1 MKLHPKVKLFIFTPA
16 IVLLVSVFVFVFNPL
31 GLGPEPETV
40 LPQSFFETP
49 AQDLSWLELLI
60 DGQEAVEKI
69 HQEIVKAQTTVFI
82 QSFIWKDDDIGRR
95 LVNSLKSLAQNG
107 VQITVSKDALG
118 SFFELGDMISGRP
131 SPVYTAEGLKGIENI
146 EVQTDLFAD
155 NDHSKYVIIDS
166 QVVTFGGMNVADEYH
181 LDWHDYMVLLRDR
194 DWTDA
199 FEKRV
204 LNAEPWTEGI
214 PFVVAVND
222 TRATEIRTAYI
233 QMIDNA
239 KKRVIIQHAYFS
251 DDRIIEAL
259 QRALKRGVG
268 VDIILPET
276 PDTHGY
282 ANMVTMN
289 RLLESTAEG
298 RLRIFLY
305 PRMSHAKAALVDGV
319 IASVGSAN
327 LTPRSMITT
336 REVTLF
342 VHGQPEEL
350 FIRRL
355 REQLEIDINE
365 SKQIDAPFN
374 LGFTDRMSA
383 LAGKYLW

>member
-1 MKLHPKVKLFIFTPA
+1 LKRKAKLFIFTLTM
-16 IVLLVSVFVFVFNPL
+16 VLFVSAFVFVFNPL

-49 AQDLSWLELLI
+49 AKDLSRLELLI

-82 QSFIWKDDDIGRR
+82 QTFIWKDDDIGRR
-95 LVNSLKSLAQNG
+95 SVNSLKSLAQNG
-107 VQITVSKDALG
+107 VQITVSKDVLG
-118 SFFELGDMISGRP
+118 SFFELGDMIRGRP
-131 SPVYTAEGLKGIENI
+131 SPVYTAEGLKGVENI
-146 EVQTDLFAD
+146 EVQTDIFAD
-155 NDHSKYVIIDS
+155 NDHSKYIIIDS

-181 LDWHDYMVLLRDR
+181 LDWHDYMVLFRDR
-194 DWTDA
+194 EWTNA

-204 LNAEPWTEGI
+204 LNAGPWPEGI

-222 TRATEIRTAYI
+222 SRATEIRTAYI

-239 KKRVIIQHAYFS
+239 KERVIIQHAYFS

-268 VDIILPET
+268 VDVILPEK
-276 PDTHGY
+276 PNNHGY
-282 ANMVTMN
+282 ANMVTIN
-289 RLLESTAEG
+289 RLFESTAKG

-336 REVTLF
+336 REVALF

-355 REQLEIDINE
+355 REQMEVDMNE

-374 LGFTDRMSA
+374 VGLTDRVYA